1 LDDVIVP
8 NVTNDPALTT
18 GANGNIKDISI
29 LSGAAVTIGAG
40 KTLDVKGNW
49 TGTTSTIVS
58 GAGKTIFSGTTGA
71 QTISGGGIFS
81 TLQANNSNGLTIAS
95 GGNVV
100 KVTTALELR
109 AGTVTTNGNL
119 QTVSTSTATAYI
131 NDFSSGFT
139 GSLSGLVSVERFIP
153 PSPNGFRYIGQ
164 PVNTGAG
171 VMAISAMQGFT
182 VTGVPG
188 QTIPLPTCSPTFTPL
203 NIASNSPYGNL
214 MYFQEN
220 GPYGSPACRQ
230 RGWWYQTTGNL
241 TVGRGYGI
249 KQGGN
254 TKITYRGTAN
264 TGTITSSA
272 TNTHTSVFTPAGNNG
287 WNLVS
292 NPYPSAITIDEMGG
306 NPNPLND
313 MPAGFDKQIQFYI
326 TGNSTLTGSYQ
337 TYNVAINGA
346 ADIALGQG
354 FWVRVTTPGT
364 TPAWTLGQGHRTTS
378 SPTYFDVNPQIES
391 HLKVNVSGNGFA
403 DLSNIY
409 FVNGAESGLDIYDG
423 NKWSSATGQPTL
435 YTKAGEEVMG
445 INSLPSLSETM
456 VVPMGLTPGANGN
469 FTFTFEDI
477 ASFPQTAMIYLEDL
491 KLGTMNNLRDNATY
505 EFAANLNDNPD
516 RFMLHFQPGL
526 QAEVADQDCDSQ
538 GSIELTQPA
547 PTVWSTYEVK
557 GNDNN
562 VYATGTNL
570 SGTVTVSNLPAQE
583 YVVTVTHPSG
593 YSAQE
598 YITVNGSNP
607 ISASIDASS
616 TLVMVDE
623 MVTLTANAT
632 NANEYVWNFGDGN
645 TQTGSANVVHAYDA
659 EGTYNVTLT
668 ASNSDCNSEAT
679 KIIKV
684 NNTATGINGTAA
696 TNLNIYGQGER
707 VVIEFNKWGG
717 DKADIFM
724 YNTLGQRMESL
735 AGVSTL
741 KGRQEL
747 YIADIKQGYYFIQVV
762 SNGKVLGKKVFLG
775 KQ

>member
-1 LDDVIVP
+1 M
-8 NVTNDPALTT
+8 
-18 GANGNIKDISI
+18 G
-29 LSGAAVTIGAG
+29 
-40 KTLDVKGNW
+40 
-49 TGTTSTIVS
+49 
-58 GAGKTIFSGTTGA
+58 
-71 QTISGGGIFS
+71 
-81 TLQANNSNGLTIAS
+81 
-95 GGNVV
+95 
-100 KVTTALELR
+100 
-109 AGTVTTNGNL
+109 
-119 QTVSTSTATAYI
+119 
-131 NDFSSGFT
+131 
-139 GSLSGLVSVERFIP
+139 
-153 PSPNGFRYIGQ
+153 
-164 PVNTGAG
+164 
-171 VMAISAMQGFT
+171 
-182 VTGVPG
+182 
-188 QTIPLPTCSPTFTPL
+188 
-203 NIASNSPYGNL
+203 
-214 MYFQEN
+214 
-220 GPYGSPACRQ
+220 
-230 RGWWYQTTGNL
+230 
-241 TVGRGYGI
+241 
-249 KQGGN
+249 
-254 TKITYRGTAN
+254 
-264 TGTITSSA
+264 
-272 TNTHTSVFTPAGNNG
+272 TNTNTA
-287 WNLVS
+287 
-292 NPYPSAITIDEMGG
+292 
-306 NPNPLND
+306 ND

-326 TGNSTLTGSYQ
+326 TGNTNLTGSYQ
-337 TYNVAINGA
+337 TYNVAISGA
-346 ADIALGQG
+346 ANIALGQG

-378 SPTYFDVNPQIES
+378 SPAYFDANPQIES

-570 SGTVTVSNLPAQE
+570 SGTLTVSNLPAQE

-598 YITVNGSNP
+598 YITVNGSSP
-607 ISASIDASS
+607 INATINASATNVQI
-616 TLVMVDE
+616 DE
-623 MVTLTANAT
+623 MISLTANAT

-659 EGTYNVTLT
+659 AGTYNVTLT
-668 ASNSDCNSEAT
+668 ATNDVCNDIAVKT
-679 KIIKV
+679 ITV
-684 NNTATGINGTAA
+684 GNTTTGINGTAA
-696 TNLNIYGQGER
+696 SNLNIYGQGER

-735 AGVSTL
+735 TGVSTL

-747 YIADIKQGYYFIQVV
+747 YITDIKPGYYFIQVV

>member
-1 LDDVIVP
+1 
-8 NVTNDPALTT
+8 
-18 GANGNIKDISI
+18 
-29 LSGAAVTIGAG
+29 
-40 KTLDVKGNW
+40 
-49 TGTTSTIVS
+49 
-58 GAGKTIFSGTTGA
+58 
-71 QTISGGGIFS
+71 
-81 TLQANNSNGLTIAS
+81 
-95 GGNVV
+95 
-100 KVTTALELR
+100 
-109 AGTVTTNGNL
+109 
-119 QTVSTSTATAYI
+119 
-131 NDFSSGFT
+131 
-139 GSLSGLVSVERFIP
+139 
-153 PSPNGFRYIGQ
+153 
-164 PVNTGAG
+164 
-171 VMAISAMQGFT
+171 
-182 VTGVPG
+182 
-188 QTIPLPTCSPTFTPL
+188 
-203 NIASNSPYGNL
+203 
-214 MYFQEN
+214 
-220 GPYGSPACRQ
+220 
-230 RGWWYQTTGNL
+230 
-241 TVGRGYGI
+241 
-249 KQGGN
+249 
-254 TKITYRGTAN
+254 
-264 TGTITSSA
+264 
-272 TNTHTSVFTPAGNNG
+272 
-287 WNLVS
+287 
-292 NPYPSAITIDEMGG
+292 MGG

-326 TGNSTLTGSYQ
+326 TGNSNLTGSYQ

-364 TPAWTLGQGHRTTS
+364 TPAWTLGQGHRTTQ

-570 SGTVTVSNLPAQE
+570 SGTLTVSNLPAQE

-598 YITVNGSNP
+598 YITVNGSSP
-607 ISASIDASS
+607 INATINASATNVQI
-616 TLVMVDE
+616 DE
-623 MVTLTANAT
+623 MISLTANAT

-659 EGTYNVTLT
+659 AGTYNVTLT
-668 ASNSDCNSEAT
+668 ATNDVCNDIAVKT
-679 KIIKV
+679 INV
-684 NNTATGINGTAA
+684 TNTTTGINGTAA

-747 YIADIKQGYYFIQVV
+747 YIADIKPGYYFIQVV

-775 KQ
+775 QD